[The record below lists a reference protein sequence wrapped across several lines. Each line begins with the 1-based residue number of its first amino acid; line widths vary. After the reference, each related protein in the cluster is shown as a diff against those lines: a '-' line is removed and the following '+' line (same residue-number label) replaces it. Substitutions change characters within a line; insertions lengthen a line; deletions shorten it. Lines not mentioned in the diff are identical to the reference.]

1 VSGRA
6 CVLFAGQSIQ
16 QEGMCRE
23 LWGHRAAREALERLS
38 PVLGEDLEFLTTRMP
53 SEELA
58 LTFHAQRAIHA
69 HHLGHWLALKAAHP
83 ALELSGAIGHSVG
96 IAAALVAA
104 GALSIEDSGVFVA
117 ERARAFADVCA
128 GIAEPS
134 GLAAISA
141 QDLDDALSEIAAFPR
156 LSLALRNSV
165 GKGAVGGPI
174 ADLEALAAKARDE
187 GWPLRVQL
195 LPVQGP
201 YHTPA
206 FEPCRER
213 LRSVLDRITLR
224 APAVPVFMGTSGRAE
239 TDPARI
245 RELLAAQPS
254 ACEQHLEAVRASY
267 ASGCRRYIEAAA
279 KPQPIFWLSDQ
290 LVDGEGELIA
300 GVETAAVTTE
310 ELESPLSWQTQ

>member
-38 PVLGEDLEFLTTRMP
+38 PVLGEDLEHVTTRMP
-53 SEELA
+53 SDELA

-69 HHLGHWLALKAAHP
+69 HHVGHWLALKAAHP
-83 ALELSGAIGHSVG
+83 SLELSGAIGHSVG
-96 IAAALVAA
+96 VAAALVAA
-104 GALSIEDSGVFVA
+104 GALSVEDSGVFVA
-117 ERARAFADVCA
+117 ARARAFADVCTVLP
-128 GIAEPS
+128 EPS

-141 QDLDDALSEIAAFPR
+141 LDLDDALSEIAAFPR
-156 LSLALRNSV
+156 LALALRNSV

-174 ADLEALAAKARDE
+174 ADLEAFAAKARDE

-201 YHTPA
+201 YHTAA

-213 LRSVLDRITLR
+213 LRSVLERIALR
-224 APAVPVFMGTSGRAE
+224 APEVPVFMGTSGRAE

-254 ACEQHLEAVRASY
+254 SCERHLEAVRSSY
-267 ASGCRRYIEAAA
+267 AAGCRRYIEAAA
-279 KPQPIFWLSDQ
+279 RPQPIFWLPDQ
-290 LVDGEGELIA
+290 LVDGDGAIIP
-300 GVETAAVTTE
+300 GVEAAAITTE
-310 ELESPLSWQTQ
+310 ELASPVSWRAQ